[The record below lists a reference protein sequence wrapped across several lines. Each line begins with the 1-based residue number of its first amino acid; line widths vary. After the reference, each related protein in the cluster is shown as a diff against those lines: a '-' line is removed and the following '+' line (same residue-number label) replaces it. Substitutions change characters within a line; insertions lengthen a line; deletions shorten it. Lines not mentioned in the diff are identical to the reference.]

1 MPTPLHDALNR
12 LELTHTVDAHDA
24 ELLFDARGA
33 DLERLLSVASAL
45 RDQGLRDSG
54 RAGIITYSK
63 KVFIPITFLCQD
75 RCHYCTFV
83 ETPGALARMGKPS
96 YMSPDD
102 ILEVAR
108 AGAAMGCKEALFTL
122 GDRPENRW
130 PSARDWLTE
139 HGYDSTIDY
148 IRAMAKLVLEETG
161 LLPHLNPGVMSFGE
175 LQALRP
181 VAPSMGM
188 MLETTATRLWSEKGG
203 VHYGSPDKDP
213 ALRLRVLDD
222 AGRAGVPF
230 TTGVLLGIG
239 ENNAER
245 ADALFAIRASH
256 ERYGHVQE
264 TIVQNFRA
272 KPQTAMQNDDD
283 LEMQEYVAAVAVAR
297 VVMGPDAT
305 IQAPPNLT
313 DANELGLLIRAG
325 IDDWGGVSPLTADHV
340 NPERPWPELDD
351 LARLTRAAGFE
362 LRERLTAHP
371 QYVRPETGGDQWVD
385 ARIRPHLAALAA
397 PSGLA
402 DESAPV
408 IGRPWRAAPV
418 SRVTTPALRRAA
430 ADPAGLS
437 NADYIELLGAD
448 GPELE
453 ALTTLAD
460 ELRVATVGDRV
471 SFVINRNLDSSV
483 VTDLE
488 LVGDLADEAAALGAT
503 EICVQGAVPAQ
514 LPGAAYLDIVA
525 AIRSRQPG
533 LHLHAFRPTEAAD
546 GAARLGITVREFYER
561 LRDAGVDTVPGTGAR
576 ILDDRIR
583 AQLSQNTDPS
593 VAEWVS
599 TVATAHSVGLRST
612 ATMVYG
618 HVETAA
624 DQVAHLRALVA
635 LQKQTG
641 GFTEF
646 IAMPFV
652 PVDSPPIAGAR
663 PGPSVRESRAV
674 HAVARL
680 MLHGSIDHIQA
691 AWTKLGLEISQ
702 AVLLGGADDL
712 GGLLLD
718 GVIAPEAG
726 AEAHRSLSIA
736 DVQRVAAE
744 IGRTARQ
751 RTTDYGSPTPEQI
764 AFARRADAPPA
775 SRLHLKIGA
784 RQIKPSAAVAGPSS
798 AAVAGPSSAAVAGPS
813 AAAVGLPAH
822 APRAEARTA

>member
-1 MPTPLHDALNR
+1 MTAPSLSEIRDTLTR
-12 LELTHTVDAHDA
+12 LESSTDVSERDA
-24 ELLFDARGA
+24 EILFSARG
-33 DLERLLSVASAL
+33 DELDRLLAVSSTL
-45 RDQGLRDSG
+45 RDGGLEASG
-54 RAGIITYSK
+54 RTGVITYSK

-83 ETPGALARMGKPS
+83 ENPGALARMGKPS

-139 HGYDSTIDY
+139 HGYASTIDY

-161 LLPHLNPGVMSFGE
+161 LLPHLNPGIMSFGE

-188 MLETTATRLWSEKGG
+188 MLETTATRLWSEKGA

-213 ALRLRVLDD
+213 ALRLRVLED
-222 AGRAGVPF
+222 AGRSKVPF

-245 ADALFAIRASH
+245 AEALFAIRASH
-256 ERYGHVQE
+256 ERHGHIQE

-272 KPQTAMQNDDD
+272 KEKTAMQNEDD
-283 LEMQEYVAAVAVAR
+283 LALQEYVAAVAVAR

-313 DANELGLLIRAG
+313 DATELGLLIRAG

-351 LARLTRAAGFE
+351 LAALTAAAGFE

-371 QYVRPETGGDQWVD
+371 PYMDDAWLDPRLRAHVD
-385 ARIRPHLAALAA
+385 ALVA

-402 DESAPV
+402 DKDAPV
-408 IGRPWRAAPV
+408 LGRPWAAASVASTLSPV
-418 SRVTTPALRRAA
+418 LRRAA
-430 ADPAGLS
+430 VDPAGLS
-437 NADYIELLGAD
+437 DDDYVALLGSD
-448 GPELE
+448 GAELE
-453 ALTTLAD
+453 ALAALAD
-460 ELRVATVGDRV
+460 EVRVAAVGDRV
-471 SFVINRNLDSSV
+471 SFVINRNLDSS
-483 VTDLE
+483 
-488 LVGDLADEAAALGAT
+488 LVSDPALIGDLADEAAALGAT
-503 EICVQGAVPAQ
+503 EICVQGLVPV
-514 LPGAAYLDIVA
+514 GGSYFDVVA
-525 AIRSRQPG
+525 AIRSRQPS
-533 LHLHAFRPTEAAD
+533 LHLHAFRPTEVVD
-546 GAARLGITVREFYER
+546 GAERLGITVAEFYAR
-561 LRDAGVDTVPGTGAR
+561 LRDAGVGTVPGTGAR

-583 AQLSQNTDPS
+583 AALSENTDPPA
-593 VAEWVS
+593 AEWI
-599 TVATAHSVGLRST
+599 ATIEAAHHAGFRST

-618 HVETAA
+618 HIETAA
-624 DQVAHLRALVA
+624 DQVAHLRALSHI
-635 LQKQTG
+635 QDRTG

-652 PVDSPPIAGAR
+652 PVDSPPVAGAR
-663 PGPSVRESRAV
+663 PGPTVRESRAL

-680 MLHGSIDHIQA
+680 MLHGRIDHIQA
-691 AWTKLGLEISQ
+691 AWTKLGLATSQ
-702 AVLLGGADDL
+702 AVLRGGADDL

-718 GVIAPEAG
+718 GTIAPEAG
-726 AEAHRSLSIA
+726 AEAHRSLTIA
-736 DVQRVAAE
+736 DVERVAAE
-744 IGRTARQ
+744 IGREARQ
-751 RTTDYGSPTPEQI
+751 RTTDYGSPTPEQL

-775 SRLHLKIGA
+775 SRLHLPL
-784 RQIKPSAAVAGPSS
+784 RERRAAL
-798 AAVAGPSSAAVAGPS
+798 AAS
-813 AAAVGLPAH
+813 
-822 APRAEARTA
+822 

>member
-1 MPTPLHDALNR
+1 MPIALALSR
-12 LELTHTVDAHDA
+12 LESGLPVTEPDA
-24 ELLFDARGA
+24 ELLFGARGD
-33 DLERLLSVASAL
+33 DLERLLDVASAI
-45 RDQGLRDSG
+45 RDEGLATSG
-54 RAGIITYSK
+54 RDKIITYSK

-130 PSARDWLTE
+130 PTARAWLDE
-139 HGYDSTIDY
+139 HGYASTIDY

-213 ALRLRVLDD
+213 ALRLRVLED
-222 AGRAGVPF
+222 AGRAKVPF

-245 ADALFAIRASH
+245 AEALFAIRASH
-256 ERYGHVQE
+256 ERHGHIQE

-272 KPQTAMQNDDD
+272 KPKTAMQNDDD
-283 LEMQEYVAAVAVAR
+283 LELQEYVAAVAVAR

-313 DANELGLLIRAG
+313 DSNELGLLVRAG

-351 LARLTRAAGFE
+351 LARLTRAAGYE

-371 QYVRPETGGDQWVD
+371 QYVVSEKGDPDWVD
-385 ARIRPHLAALAA
+385 ARIRPHVEALAA

-402 DESAPV
+402 DETAPV
-408 IGRPWRAAPV
+408 TARPWSAAPV

-430 ADPAGLS
+430 VDPAGIDD
-437 NADYIELLGAD
+437 ADYVELLGYG

-453 ALTTLAD
+453 ALATLAD
-460 ELRVATVGDRV
+460 ELRVATVGDAV
-471 SFVINRNLDSSV
+471 SFVVNRNLDSSL
-483 VTDLE
+483 VTDLA
-488 LVGDLADEAAALGAT
+488 LIGDLADEAAALGAT

-514 LPGAAYLDIVA
+514 LPGSSYLDVVKTIKA
-525 AIRSRQPG
+525 RQPA

-546 GAARLGITVREFYER
+546 GAARLGISVRAFYEA

-583 AQLSQNTDPS
+583 GLLSAGTDPS
-593 VAEWVS
+593 VVEWIE

-618 HVETAA
+618 HVETPAE
-624 DQVAHLRALVA
+624 QVAHLRALVA
-635 LQKQTG
+635 LQKRTG

-663 PGPSVRESRAV
+663 PGPSVRESRAL

-680 MLHGSIDHIQA
+680 MLHGTIEHIQA
-691 AWTKLGLEISQ
+691 AWTKLGLETSQ

-726 AEAHRSLSIA
+726 AEAHRSLTIA
-736 DVQRVAAE
+736 AVERTAAE

-751 RTTDYGSPTPEQI
+751 RTTTYQWHSRVEPLPRVELVETPSP
-764 AFARRADAPPA
+764 
-775 SRLHLKIGA
+775 
-784 RQIKPSAAVAGPSS
+784 
-798 AAVAGPSSAAVAGPS
+798 
-813 AAAVGLPAH
+813 
-822 APRAEARTA
+822 

>member
-1 MPTPLHDALNR
+1 MPTALHEALSR
-12 LELTHTVDAHDA
+12 VEASRTVDQRDA
-24 ELLFDARGA
+24 ELLFDARDA

-45 RDQGLRDSG
+45 RDEGLENSG
-54 RAGIITYSK
+54 RDGVITYSK

-83 ETPGALARMGKPS
+83 ETPGGLLAQGKPS

-130 PSARDWLTE
+130 PSARAWLDQ
-139 HGYDSTIDY
+139 HGYASTIDY
-148 IRAMAKLVLEETG
+148 IRAMAKLVLEQTG
-161 LLPHLNPGVMSFGE
+161 LLPHLNPGVMTFGE

-213 ALRLRVLDD
+213 AVRLRVLED
-222 AGRAGVPF
+222 AGRAKVPF

-245 ADALFAIRASH
+245 AESLFAIRASH
-256 ERYGHVQE
+256 ERHGHIQE

-272 KPQTAMQNDDD
+272 KPKTAMQNDDD
-283 LEMQEYVAAVAVAR
+283 LGLQEYVAAVAVAR
-297 VVMGPDAT
+297 IVMGPDAT

-351 LARLTRAAGFE
+351 LARLTRAAGYE

-371 QYVRPETGGDQWVD
+371 PYATDSAWVD
-385 ARIRPHLAALAA
+385 ARIRPHVEALAA

-402 DESAPV
+402 DAAAPV
-408 IGRPWRAAPV
+408 TGRPWRAAPV
-418 SRVTTPALRRAA
+418 TRTSTPLLRRAA
-430 ADPAGLS
+430 ADPAGLDD
-437 NADYIELLGAD
+437 ADYVELLGYD

-453 ALTTLAD
+453 ALAAVAD
-460 ELRVATVGDRV
+460 GLRVATVGDGV
-471 SFVINRNLDSSV
+471 SFVANRNLDSSV
-483 VTDLE
+483 VTDPSLI
-488 LVGDLADEAAALGAT
+488 GDLADEAAALGAT
-503 EICVQGAVPAQ
+503 EICVQGAVPAH
-514 LPGAAYLDIVA
+514 LPGSTYLDIVA
-525 AIRSRQPG
+525 AIRARQPG
-533 LHLHAFRPTEAAD
+533 LHLHAFRPTEVAD
-546 GAARLGITVREFYER
+546 GAARLGVSVREFYEA
-561 LRDAGVDTVPGTGAR
+561 LRDAGVATVPGTGAR
-576 ILDDRIR
+576 VLDDRIR
-583 AQLSQNTDPS
+583 GLLSANTDPPAS
-593 VAEWVS
+593 AWIE

-618 HVETAA
+618 HVETPAE
-624 DQVAHLRALVA
+624 QVAHLRALVA
-635 LQKQTG
+635 LQRRTG

-663 PGPSVRESRAV
+663 PGPSVRESRAL

-680 MLHGSIDHIQA
+680 VLHGSIDHIQA
-691 AWTKLGLEISQ
+691 AWTKLGLETSQ

-712 GGLLLD
+712 GGLLID
-718 GVIAPEAG
+718 GVCAPEAG
-726 AEAHRSLSIA
+726 AEAYRSLTVA

-751 RTTDYGSPTPEQI
+751 RTTDY
-764 AFARRADAPPA
+764 APVAEP
-775 SRLHLKIGA
+775 
-784 RQIKPSAAVAGPSS
+784 PSLIEPPPLIEPPS
-798 AAVAGPSSAAVAGPS
+798 VIEPVEIHHP
-813 AAAVGLPAH
+813 
-822 APRAEARTA
+822 

>member
-1 MPTPLHDALNR
+1 MPTPLHDALSR
-12 LELTHTVDAHDA
+12 VESARAVDQHDA
-24 ELLFDARGA
+24 EALFDARGPE
-33 DLERLLSVASAL
+33 LERLLTVASAI
-45 RDQGLRDSG
+45 RDDGLARSG
-54 RAGIITYSK
+54 REGVITYSK
-63 KVFIPITFLCQD
+63 KVFIPVTFLCQD

-83 ETPGALARMGKPS
+83 ENPGALARMGKPS

-130 PSARDWLTE
+130 PSARAWLDE

-188 MLETTATRLWSEKGG
+188 MLETTATRLWTERGG

-222 AGRAGVPF
+222 AGRSRVPF

-245 ADALFAIRASH
+245 AEALFAIRASH
-256 ERYGHVQE
+256 ERYGHIQE

-272 KPQTAMQNDDD
+272 KPKTAMQNTDD
-283 LEMQEYVAAVAVAR
+283 LAVQEYVAAVAVAR
-297 VVMGPDAT
+297 IVMGPDAT

-313 DANELGLLIRAG
+313 DSNELGLLIRAG

-351 LARLTRAAGFE
+351 LARLTADAGFE

-371 QYVRPETGGDQWVD
+371 QYVAPSDADDWID
-385 ARIRPHLAALAA
+385 ARLRPHVDALAA
-397 PSGLA
+397 VSGLA
-402 DESAPV
+402 DEEAPV
-408 IGRPWRAAPV
+408 VGRPWAAVPV
-418 SRVTTPALRRAA
+418 PVASRTPVLDRAA

-437 NADYIELLGAD
+437 DDDYVALLGYDGAD
-448 GPELE
+448 LE
-453 ALTTLAD
+453 ALAALAD
-460 ELRVATVGDRV
+460 DVRVSAVGDGV
-471 SFVINRNLDSSV
+471 SFVINRNLDSSLPL
-483 VTDLE
+483 DLA

-503 EICVQGAVPAQ
+503 EICVQGAVPAH
-514 LPGAAYLDIVA
+514 LPATAYVDLVA
-525 AIRSRQPG
+525 TIRDRQPR
-533 LHLHAFRPTEAAD
+533 LHVHAFRPAEVVD
-546 GAARLGITVREFYER
+546 GAARLGIGVAEFYGR
-561 LRDAGVDTVPGTGAR
+561 LRDAGVGTVPGTGAR
-576 ILDDRIR
+576 ILDDGIR
-583 AQLSQNTDPS
+583 ARLSGGTDGP
-593 VAEWVS
+593 VAEWTA
-599 TVATAHSVGLRST
+599 TVTTAHATGLRST

-624 DQVAHLRALVA
+624 DQVAHLRALVGI
-635 LQKQTG
+635 QRQTG

-652 PVDSPPIAGAR
+652 PLDSPVAVVGAR

-680 MLHGSIDHIQA
+680 MLHGSIDHVQA
-691 AWTKLGLEISQ
+691 AWTKLGLATSQ
-702 AVLLGGADDL
+702 AVLRGGADDL

-726 AEAHRSLSIA
+726 AEANRALTIA
-736 DVQRVAAE
+736 DVERVAAE

-751 RTTDYGSPTPEQI
+751 RTTDYGTPTDAQL
-764 AFARRADAPPA
+764 AAARRPDAPPA
-775 SRLHLKIGA
+775 SRLHLTL
-784 RQIKPSAAVAGPSS
+784 SAA
-798 AAVAGPSSAAVAGPS
+798 
-813 AAAVGLPAH
+813 
-822 APRAEARTA
+822 R

>member
-1 MPTPLHDALNR
+1 MPTPLHQALDR
-12 LELTHTVDAHDA
+12 LETARTVDPADA

-45 RDQGLRDSG
+45 RDEGLASSG
-54 RAGIITYSK
+54 RVGIITYSK

-83 ETPGALARMGKPS
+83 ENPGALARMGKPS

-139 HGYDSTIDY
+139 HGYASTIDY

-161 LLPHLNPGVMSFGE
+161 LLPHLNPGIMSFGE
-175 LQALRP
+175 LQSLRP

-245 ADALFAIRASH
+245 AEALFAIRASH
-256 ERYGHVQE
+256 EKYGHIQE

-272 KPQTAMQNDDD
+272 KPKTAMQNDDD

-351 LARLTRAAGFE
+351 LARLTGDAGFE

-371 QYVRPETGGDQWVD
+371 QYVNETWVD
-385 ARIRPHLAALAA
+385 ARIRPHLEALAA

-402 DESAPV
+402 DEAAPV
-408 IGRPWRAAPV
+408 IGRPWLAAPV
-418 SRVTTPALRRAA
+418 SPVTTPALRRAA
-430 ADPAGLS
+430 VDPAGLTD
-437 NADYIELLGAD
+437 ADYVELLGSD

-453 ALTTLAD
+453 ALAALAD

-471 SFVINRNLDSSV
+471 SFVINRNLDSSK
-483 VTDLE
+483 VTDPALI
-488 LVGDLADEAAALGAT
+488 GDLADEAAALGAT
-503 EICVQGAVPAQ
+503 EICVQGAIPAP

-525 AIRSRQPG
+525 AVKSRQPG

-546 GAARLGITVREFYER
+546 GAARLGITVLEFYGR
-561 LRDAGVDTVPGTGAR
+561 LRDAGVDTVPGTSAR

-583 AQLSQNTDPS
+583 ALLSENTDPP
-593 VAEWVS
+593 AADWVD

-624 DQVAHLRALVA
+624 EQVAHLRALVA
-635 LQKQTG
+635 LQKLTG

-652 PVDSPPIAGAR
+652 PVDSPPVAGAR

-691 AWTKLGLEISQ
+691 AWTKLGLETSQ

-726 AEAHRSLSIA
+726 AEAHRSLTIA
-736 DVQRVAAE
+736 DVERVAAE
-744 IGRTARQ
+744 IGRPARQ
-751 RTTDYGSPTPEQI
+751 RTTDYGSPTPEQL

-784 RQIKPSAAVAGPSS
+784 RQIKLTPVGEATPVADATP
-798 AAVAGPSSAAVAGPS
+798 V
-813 AAAVGLPAH
+813 
-822 APRAEARTA
+822 AEAAPVAELVEAPHAQAKSA

>member
-1 MPTPLHDALNR
+1 MPTPVASSPMNEALAR
-12 LELTHTVDAHDA
+12 VESSRTVDERDA

-33 DLERLLSVASAL
+33 DLDRLLSVASAL
-45 RDQGLRDSG
+45 RDEGLARSG
-54 RAGIITYSK
+54 RDGVITYSK

-83 ETPGALARMGKPS
+83 ETPGGLLAMGKPS
-96 YMSPDD
+96 YMSPEE

-130 PSARDWLTE
+130 PTARAWLAE
-139 HGYDSTIDY
+139 HGYPSTIDY

-213 ALRLRVLDD
+213 AVRLRVLED
-222 AGRAGVPF
+222 AGRAKVPF

-245 ADALFAIRASH
+245 AESLFAIRASH
-256 ERYGHVQE
+256 ERHGHIQE

-272 KPQTAMQNDDD
+272 KPKTAMQNDDD
-283 LEMQEYVAAVAVAR
+283 LGLQEYVAAVAVAR
-297 VVMGPDAT
+297 LVMGPDAT

-351 LARLTRAAGFE
+351 LARLTRAAGYE

-371 QYVRPETGGDQWVD
+371 QFATDPAWVD
-385 ARIRPHLAALAA
+385 ARVRPHLDALAA

-402 DESAPV
+402 DAAAPV
-408 IGRPWRAAPV
+408 TGRPWRAAPV
-418 SRVTTPALRRAA
+418 TRTPTPLLRRAETS
-430 ADPAGLS
+430 PAGLGD
-437 NADYIELLGAD
+437 ADYVALLGYD

-453 ALTTLAD
+453 ALAGLAD
-460 ELRVATVGDRV
+460 ELRVATVGGDV
-471 SFVINRNLDSSV
+471 TFVANRNLDSSL
-483 VTDLE
+483 VTDPALI
-488 LVGDLADEAAALGAT
+488 GDLADEAAALGAT
-503 EICVQGAVPAQ
+503 EICVQGAVAAH
-514 LPGAAYLDIVA
+514 LPGSAYLDIVT

-533 LHLHAFRPTEAAD
+533 LHLHAFRPTEVAD
-546 GAARLGITVREFYER
+546 GAARLGITVREFYGL
-561 LRDAGVDTVPGTGAR
+561 LRDAGVGTVPGTGAR

-583 AQLSQNTDPS
+583 GMLSGHTDPP
-593 VAEWVS
+593 AAHWIE

-618 HVETAA
+618 HVETPAE
-624 DQVAHLRALVA
+624 QVAHLRALVA
-635 LQKQTG
+635 LQRRTG

-652 PVDSPPIAGAR
+652 PVDAPPVPGAR
-663 PGPSVRESRAV
+663 PGPSVRESRAL

-691 AWTKLGLEISQ
+691 AWTKLGLETSQ

-712 GGLLLD
+712 GGLLID
-718 GVIAPEAG
+718 GVLAPEAG
-726 AEAHRSLSIA
+726 AEAYRSLSVA
-736 DVQRVAAE
+736 DVRRVAAE
-744 IGRTARQ
+744 IGRPARQ
-751 RTTDYGSPTPEQI
+751 RTTDY
-764 AFARRADAPPA
+764 APVAPVAMLAPVAELVEAVEAPDPA
-775 SRLHLKIGA
+775 E
-784 RQIKPSAAVAGPSS
+784 
-798 AAVAGPSSAAVAGPS
+798 
-813 AAAVGLPAH
+813 
-822 APRAEARTA
+822 APRP